1 MPHHSS
7 PNRDFDDLD
16 RDAADF
22 EAVQPDPGNK
32 MKRRLIQLAGRW
44 YWIALCAILGFL
56 GAFFYLSKAPKQ
68 YTAASTLL
76 VIPKGTSALNPIKF
90 QDIDA
95 GGQEGMNTIA
105 ERIRRMDLLEK
116 VAARQD
122 VRDLPGLIPP
132 EVDWTP
138 DRLRGKFGIPQR
150 EAASTAVPAPAVLA
164 GHMAGWMKVSI
175 RRFTLLIDITV
186 SHPVPEVS
194 SKIADAIAREYLA
207 EIYQTSSSGRTEMT
221 EVLLTEAKAAAA
233 KLEDSNS
240 SHSTYLLSLD
250 LHESLDVKETESNLL
265 KQRYLPKHPKMVAA
279 TAEVADLK
287 RRFLEFFDVARSAET
302 DKEFWEKAITGLPD
316 RQTQPE
322 LYLTTARHLLSSR
335 VAMLKTEIASADA
348 AYRNIVARL
357 DQMGLGDKVPDE
369 TVIISSF
376 ARVPGPPSGPN
387 RDKILATG
395 TMGGLAFG
403 LLLALF
409 LGWLDNKFHTVS
421 QLAAET
427 GAGILAAIAQI
438 KPRQLAKAERDYLKR
453 FPEPTEPVDAA
464 TGPADWHD
472 FMLFRPGASA
482 TSYAEMFRVL
492 RASVSLL
499 GDETR
504 RKVTVFTSAL
514 PGEGK
519 SSISANFALAA
530 ASQGKKTL
538 LIDFDLRKPSLHQ
551 LFGVDRGPLQGGL
564 TECLANLAPLH
575 EVATPVAGQPNLH
588 LVVSGK
594 RAPNPGELLDTTRIK
609 ALLVLACRNY
619 DVVVLDTAP
628 LLSVPDTRIL
638 APLAHN
644 VALVVRAEYTR
655 KAAVARALKVLEEDR
670 TPLSGLVFNAYQEKR
685 RLIGENYSYG
695 YYGYYGNSGGNSYGT
710 YGTYGTYGDEDED
723 DGSSRASKAKRRK
736 RKQSTR

>member
-1 MPHHSS
+1 
-7 PNRDFDDLD
+7 
-16 RDAADF
+16 
-22 EAVQPDPGNK
+22 
-32 MKRRLIQLAGRW
+32 
-44 YWIALCAILGFL
+44 
-56 GAFFYLSKAPKQ
+56 
-68 YTAASTLL
+68 
-76 VIPKGTSALNPIKF
+76 
-90 QDIDA
+90 
-95 GGQEGMNTIA
+95 
-105 ERIRRMDLLEK
+105 
-116 VAARQD
+116 
-122 VRDLPGLIPP
+122 
-132 EVDWTP
+132 
-138 DRLRGKFGIPQR
+138 
-150 EAASTAVPAPAVLA
+150 
-164 GHMAGWMKVSI
+164 
-175 RRFTLLIDITV
+175 
-186 SHPVPEVS
+186 
-194 SKIADAIAREYLA
+194 
-207 EIYQTSSSGRTEMT
+207 
-221 EVLLTEAKAAAA
+221 
-233 KLEDSNS
+233 
-240 SHSTYLLSLD
+240 
-250 LHESLDVKETESNLL
+250 
-265 KQRYLPKHPKMVAA
+265 
-279 TAEVADLK
+279 
-287 RRFLEFFDVARSAET
+287 
-302 DKEFWEKAITGLPD
+302 
-316 RQTQPE
+316 
-322 LYLTTARHLLSSR
+322 
-335 VAMLKTEIASADA
+335 
-348 AYRNIVARL
+348 
-357 DQMGLGDKVPDE
+357 
-369 TVIISSF
+369 
-376 ARVPGPPSGPN
+376 
-387 RDKILATG
+387 
-395 TMGGLAFG
+395 MGGLACG

-409 LGWLDNKFHTVS
+409 LGWLDNKFHTVA
-421 QLAAET
+421 QVAAET
-427 GAGILAAIAQI
+427 GAGILAAIAEI
-438 KPRQLAKAERDYLKR
+438 KPRQLVKAEQDYLKR
-453 FPEPTEPVDAA
+453 FPDTAEPAEPAA
-464 TGPADWHD
+464 GPADWHD
-472 FMLFRPGASA
+472 FMLFRPGLSS

-551 LFGVDRGPLQGGL
+551 LFGVDRSPLQGGL

-695 YYGYYGNSGGNSYGT
+695 YYGNSGGNS

>member
-1 MPHHSS
+1 MPHPSS
-7 PNRDFDDLD
+7 PNRGYDDLD

-32 MKRRLIQLAGRW
+32 MKRLLLQLLGRW
-44 YWIALCAILGFL
+44 YWIALFAILGFL
-56 GAFFYLSKAPKQ
+56 GAFYYLSKAPQQ
-68 YTAASTLL
+68 YTAGSTLL

-90 QDIDA
+90 EEVDA
-95 GGQEGMNTIA
+95 GGQAGMNTIA

-116 VAARQD
+116 VASRQD

-132 EVDWTP
+132 AVDWTP
-138 DRLRGKFGIPQR
+138 ERLRGKFGIPEP
-150 EAASTAVPAPAVLA
+150 EAASTAVPAPGVLA
-164 GHMAGWMKVSI
+164 GQIAGWMQVSI

-186 SHPVPEVS
+186 THPVPEVS

-207 EIYQTSSSGRTEMT
+207 EIYQTSSTGRTEMT
-221 EVLLTEAKAAAA
+221 GVLLEEAKNSSA
-233 KLEDSNS
+233 KLALTNS
-240 SHSTYLLSLD
+240 AYSTYERSLD
-250 LHESLDVKETESNLL
+250 LHQKLDAEETETNLF
-265 KQRYLPKHPKMVAA
+265 KQRYLPKHPKMIAA
-279 TAEVADLK
+279 TAEVADIK
-287 RRFLEFFDVARSAET
+287 RRFLESFDVARTAES
-302 DKEFWEKAITGLPD
+302 DKEFWEKAATGLPD
-316 RQTQPE
+316 PVTQPDT
-322 LYLTTARHLLSSR
+322 YLTTARQLLLSR
-335 VAMLKTEIASADA
+335 VGLLKSEIASTEST
-348 AYRNIVARL
+348 YRSILARL
-357 DQMGLGDKVPDE
+357 DEMGLGEQVPDN
-369 TVIISSF
+369 TVIVSSF

-395 TMGGLAFG
+395 TMGGLALG

-453 FPEPTEPVDAA
+453 YPQSAETAD
-464 TGPADWHD
+464 PADWHD

-551 LFGVDRGPLQGGL
+551 LFGVDRSPLQGGL

-695 YYGYYGNSGGNSYGT
+695 YYGNSGGNSYGT
-710 YGTYGTYGDEDED
+710 YGTYGDDDED